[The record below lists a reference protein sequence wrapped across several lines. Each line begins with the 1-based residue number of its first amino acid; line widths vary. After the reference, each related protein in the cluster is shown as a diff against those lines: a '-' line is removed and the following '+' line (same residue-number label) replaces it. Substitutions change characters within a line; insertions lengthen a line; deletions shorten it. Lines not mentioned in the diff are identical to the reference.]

1 VLLRCTKKL
10 LVVLGPRFVV
20 ESAAVADPQ
29 DWYANL
35 VSFDGRQCL
44 LLTQAATLFT
54 IVAPDVRAPDLRSLQ
69 AFVVGLIER
78 ELAAENLP
86 TETFGRLSDEAL
98 RIATTADRSVLG
110 CMNDMASLLASSSPE
125 TEGSRT
131 PTSARSIVR
140 SGGTSPALVDTPV
153 RSTLPSR
160 VSADHHSDDHHS
172 DTVCSSS

>member
-1 VLLRCTKKL
+1 MLLRCTKKL
-10 LVVLGPRFVV
+10 LVVLGPGFVV
-20 ESAAVADPQ
+20 ESAAIPDPQ

-35 VSFDGRQCL
+35 VSFGGRQCL

-54 IVAPDVRAPDLRSLQ
+54 ILAPDVRAPDLRSLQ

-110 CMNDMASLLASSSPE
+110 CMNDMVSLAGELIARGGGLKHANIGSVNRALRRNINSSRGYARPIDLAL
-125 TEGSRT
+125 T
-131 PTSARSIVR
+131 
-140 SGGTSPALVDTPV
+140 
-153 RSTLPSR
+153 R
-160 VSADHHSDDHHS
+160 VSRPPQRRPPQ
-172 DTVCSSS
+172 